1 MGSTFSPAK
10 DIHPK
15 AFSKLFF
22 KFKVDIF
29 LGYQKKY
36 CQILALVIIFFHFY
50 IRTSENINIYIIGLS
65 LKFYLTKER
74 FEVGMVLVR
83 QQKLFFFAQVSSKTQ
98 NYFRNCLV
106 K

>member
-1 MGSTFSPAK
+1 MGSTFLPVK

-15 AFSKLFF
+15 AFLKLYFLNLKLIVFGISK
-22 KFKVDIF
+22 KC
-29 LGYQKKY
+29 
-36 CQILALVIIFFHFY
+36 CQILALDIKFFHFY
-50 IRTSENINIYIIGLS
+50 IMTSENIKLHIVGLS

-74 FEVGMVLVR
+74 FEVGMVLIR
-83 QQKLFFFAQVSSKTQ
+83 QQKLFFFAQASLKTQ